1 VAVVANV
8 VAVMPAATSAM
19 LVAINAV
26 LAAYPD
32 APLKNAAPPAPQR
45 IAVPALL
52 PHVVP
57 PVLLVG
63 APRRLAAALA
73 LLDAPQRLAAL
84 ALLDAPRRLAVLAV
98 RHVEL
103 VGAVD
108 AASAMA
114 AAEESVAAVILLEST
129 LQHFNTTL

>member
-1 VAVVANV
+1 MHLRDVLQQL
-8 VAVMPAATSAM
+8 AAP
-19 LVAINAV
+19 AV
-26 LAAYPD
+26 LAPLAVSD
-32 APLKNAAPPAPQR
+32 ALLVDALPRL
-45 IAVPALL
+45 AVPALL
-52 PHVVP
+52 DALP
-57 PVLLVG
+57 
-63 APRRLAAALA
+63 RLAALAPPDALPRLAALA
-73 LLDAPQRLAAL
+73 LPDAPQRLAA
-84 ALLDAPRRLAVLAV
+84 LAV

>member
-1 VAVVANV
+1 MISLVMCLSLPRSAVRTSQLDVAEVPVAVVANV

-19 LVAINAV
+19 LVAI
-26 LAAYPD
+26 AAYPD

-63 APRRLAAALA
+63 ALRRLAAPALLPHVVRPVLLLGAPRRLAAPALLVA
-73 LLDAPQRLAAL
+73 LVLLDAPLVTQ
-84 ALLDAPRRLAVLAV
+84 LL
-98 RHVEL
+98 
-103 VGAVD
+103 
-108 AASAMA
+108 
-114 AAEESVAAVILLEST
+114 
-129 LQHFNTTL
+129 

>member
-1 VAVVANV
+1 VHLRDVLQQL
-8 VAVMPAATSAM
+8 AA
-19 LVAINAV
+19 LAV
-26 LAAYPD
+26 LALLAVSD
-32 APLKNAAPPAPQR
+32 A
-45 IAVPALL
+45 
-52 PHVVP
+52 
-57 PVLLVG
+57 LLVG
-63 APRRLAAALA
+63 VPPTLVALA